1 MHKSLAQI
9 GNLDC
14 TIVRSTQTNQPA
26 TSVVI
31 LCHGFGA
38 PGTDL
43 VGIADQLIEAGTGL
57 DQTEFIFPQAPIELD
72 PMFDSRAWWM
82 LDMVK
87 IQELMAKGEFR
98 EFGSSKPPELPER
111 RKAITEIIND
121 AKTRHQIDDS
131 KIILGGFSQGSML
144 SLDVALNFP
153 GTLGGL
159 ILWSCAFINQEAWTE
174 LATHHAPMKIFQS
187 HGTLDPILPYA
198 GAEVLAKTLSD
209 LGHQVEFCKF
219 VGQHQIPMEGLI
231 AVNRMVVEATGTSR
245 TA

>member
-14 TIVRSTQTNQPA
+14 TIVRQSDEDPTTN
-26 TSVVI
+26 SVVI

-43 VGIADQLIEAGTGL
+43 VSIAEQLIEAGRGL
-57 DQTEFIFPQAPIELD
+57 EHTEFIFPQAPIELD

-98 EFGSSKPPELPER
+98 EFGSSKPPELPDQ
-111 RKAITEIIND
+111 RKSITDIILD
-121 AKTRHQIDDS
+121 AKSRHQIDDG

-144 SLDVALNFP
+144 SLDVALNYP

-159 ILWSCAFINQEAWTE
+159 ILWSCAFINEEAWTE
-174 LATHHAPMKIFQS
+174 LATQHAPMKLFQS
-187 HGTLDPILPYA
+187 HGTLDPLLPYA
-198 GAEVLAKTLSD
+198 GAEVLAKKLSE

-231 AVNRMVVEATGTSR
+231 AVNRMVLEATEASTN
-245 TA
+245 T